1 MLSNRIQHAYGRNPD
16 AVVLVKE
23 NVPNPGQEITLA
35 DLKSRIRYVTRL
47 VKPGSVV
54 ATVLDISIEAVVW
67 LVGVIEAG
75 GSIMPLNPE
84 MAVREF
90 TESFSFGVDS
100 LVVSDKEPSRNAM
113 DAATSLSI
121 PVRVAEVMRSSIN
134 EEIDYIQYQ
143 KSGGKLILFTS
154 GTTSGPKAVPLT
166 ESNLLASVDNILEC
180 LCLTSSDSTMCV
192 MPLFHIHGIVACV
205 LSTLCSGGKL
215 ILPNSGKFSARRFLP
230 VMRFYGCS
238 WYTGV
243 PTIHQLVLGTQG
255 TDEAPLIPAL
265 KFIRSSSAKLHVG
278 VLERMEHAFQVPVIE
293 AYAMTETA
301 YQITSNPASLAKRRP
316 ETVGITFGSVA
327 IKISE
332 FGEVCVKGP
341 NVTSGYLGNQV
352 VDAFT
357 SDGYFRTGDLGEL
370 DSHGY
375 LIITGRIKEQINR
388 AGEKI
393 SPLEIDNILKQ
404 HSSVNEAVCFGY
416 PDPLYGE
423 SIAAAIVSN
432 NANLTKEDLVSFL
445 SDRVVRF
452 KMPSRW
458 FLVPS
463 LPRTSTGKV
472 QRTTLA
478 KHFGLT

>member
-1 MLSNRIQHAYGRNPD
+1 
-16 AVVLVKE
+16 
-23 NVPNPGQEITLA
+23 
-35 DLKSRIRYVTRL
+35 
-47 VKPGSVV
+47 
-54 ATVLDISIEAVVW
+54 
-67 LVGVIEAG
+67 
-75 GSIMPLNPE
+75 
-84 MAVREF
+84 
-90 TESFSFGVDS
+90 
-100 LVVSDKEPSRNAM
+100 
-113 DAATSLSI
+113 
-121 PVRVAEVMRSSIN
+121 
-134 EEIDYIQYQ
+134 
-143 KSGGKLILFTS
+143 
-154 GTTSGPKAVPLT
+154 
-166 ESNLLASVDNILEC
+166 
-180 LCLTSSDSTMCV
+180 
-192 MPLFHIHGIVACV
+192 
-205 LSTLCSGGKL
+205 
-215 ILPNSGKFSARRFLP
+215 
-230 VMRFYGCS
+230 
-238 WYTGV
+238 
-243 PTIHQLVLGTQG
+243 
-255 TDEAPLIPAL
+255 
-265 KFIRSSSAKLHVG
+265 
-278 VLERMEHAFQVPVIE
+278 
-293 AYAMTETA
+293 MTETA

-316 ETVGITFGSVA
+316 GTVGITFGSVA